1 MKRIRTYTPNIDT
14 IKNSKLIK
22 FLLVGMINSLFGYTV
37 FFLLIFLK
45 LLDYNIA
52 LLIATIC
59 GVLFNFKTIG
69 TIVFKNGN
77 NTLIIRFITV
87 YLFIYVINL
96 LFLQIAIYLTV
107 NLLLAQAALL
117 FPMAIISYC
126 LNKTFV
132 FNSKVK

>member
-37 FFLLIFLK
+37 FSLLIFLK

-59 GVLFNFKTIG
+59 GVLFNFKTTG

-96 LFLQIAIYLTV
+96 LFLQIV
-107 NLLLAQAALL
+107 KWLLILD
-117 FPMAIISYC
+117 
-126 LNKTFV
+126 T
-132 FNSKVK
+132 